1 MSEKGTMCV
10 GAGVEVFQLL
20 AAKSAIGLEKL
31 GMKHSRG
38 SVRKSWA
45 IHLGLKQNAKHD
57 VVIAAIEK
65 KLEEVRATLKPG
77 DITSI

>member
-1 MSEKGTMCV
+1 MSGTMCT

-20 AAKSAIGLEKL
+20 AAKSAIKLESL

-45 IHLGLKQNAKHD
+45 IHLGLKQNAKHAE
-57 VVIAAIEK
+57 VIAAIEK
-65 KLEEVRATLKPG
+65 KLEEVKATLKDG
-77 DITSI
+77 DITNF